1 MNLWK
6 ANFTW
11 LLLPNCDPW
20 SLWCKVVN
28 IIFTPLKNIF
38 TFMNYWFMNQLSTLP
53 WTYFVI
59 VCVYPSCTCPNFV
72 SNTISFRHSYF
83 LSYKHMYYICNVH
96 LNLVGDLPMHQPSL
110 NCNDVKNI
118 LKLDPFEPFCAIW
131 LHIWE
136 YNFKF
141 MVWNFQML
149 TKCSWIFGFQLF
161 FM

>member
-6 ANFTW
+6 ANFAW
-11 LLLPNCDPW
+11 LLLSNCESW

-28 IIFTPLKNIF
+28 ITFTPQKHIYIYELLVHESIVNTTMHLLCHGWCLPKL
-38 TFMNYWFMNQLSTLP
+38 YLSK
-53 WTYFVI
+53 
-59 VCVYPSCTCPNFV
+59 FV
-72 SNTISFRHSYF
+72 SNATSFKHSYF
-83 LSYKHMYYICNVH
+83 LSYKHTYYVCNVH
-96 LNLVGDLPMHQPSL
+96 LNLVWDFQMHQPSL

-118 LKLDPFEPFCAIW
+118 LKLDPFEPFCATW

-141 MVWNFQML
+141 MVWNFPML
-149 TKCSWIFGFQLF
+149 TKCSWIFGSQLF